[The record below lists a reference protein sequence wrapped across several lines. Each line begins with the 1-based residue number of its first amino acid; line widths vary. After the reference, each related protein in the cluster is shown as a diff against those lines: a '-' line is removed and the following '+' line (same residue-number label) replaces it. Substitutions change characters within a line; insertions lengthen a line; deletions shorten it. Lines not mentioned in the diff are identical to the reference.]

1 MNNREFLG
9 EKLAKIDAE
18 NNSLTLELGN
28 LEKKISH
35 LEQDKKKFAGQKKFK
50 EAQKAQQEIKDS

>member
-50 EAQKAQQEIKDS
+50 EA